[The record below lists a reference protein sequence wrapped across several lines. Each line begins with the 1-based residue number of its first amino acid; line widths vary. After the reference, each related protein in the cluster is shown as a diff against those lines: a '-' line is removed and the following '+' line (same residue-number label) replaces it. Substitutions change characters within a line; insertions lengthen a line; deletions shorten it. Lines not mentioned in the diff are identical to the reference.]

1 MGNALLSGVSG
12 LRVHQK
18 MLDVAGNNLANIN
31 TLAFKSSRVTFA
43 ELLSETLREGSQPTA
58 TTGGMNPIQ
67 VGSGAT
73 LAGVDRLMTQGGLT
87 STGQSLD
94 LAIEGKG
101 YFVLNSGTE
110 DAYTRAGAFAVD
122 SENYLGDP
130 STGYRVQRIG
140 NEGVADG
147 FQTAGDDNVR
157 VPYNQTLPAKATTE
171 VTMSGNL
178 SADTQDATTSLLTS
192 GTVYTASGAP
202 ASTDTLLTALDQ
214 TDTLAVDDEITIKGT
229 NKAGTTVDTAYTIS
243 NLATNTLGNLLA
255 AISTAFTGSTASIVN
270 GEIQLKDDAAGYSQA
285 NLELAYVDDAGA
297 DGTFELPNYFSML
310 GVGSQGMYSTDVEI
324 FDSQGIGHVMS
335 AAFAR
340 TLADPNKW
348 DLVLTSISGGVEAVV
363 DRRMEDIEFLVDGSF
378 GGMSGSPADA
388 QSLQIKFSND
398 PTTTRTIAMDLGTVG
413 EYNGVS
419 LSGGSTTVSARGQ
432 DGYSSGQLSSLAVSG
447 EGVLVGLFTNGI
459 RKDIAAIKLATFQN
473 PGGLVG
479 LGNNYYESSG
489 NSGEPVPTKGLSGGA
504 GTVRGGVLEGSNVEV
519 AAEFVS
525 LIQAQNGFQASAR
538 TIRVANE
545 ILRELANVI
554 R

>member
-43 ELLSETLREGSQPTA
+43 ELLSETLREGSQPTG

-110 DAYTRAGAFAVD
+110 DVYTRAGAFAVD
-122 SENYLGDP
+122 SENYLVDP

-147 FQTAGDDNVR
+147 FQDAGDDNVQ

-171 VTMSGNL
+171 ITMSGNL
-178 SADTQDATTSLLTS
+178 SADTQSATTSLLTS

-202 ASTDTLLTALDQ
+202 ASASTLLTALDQ
-214 TDTLAVDDEITIKGT
+214 TSGLAIADEIEIKGT
-229 NKAGTTVDTAYTIS
+229 NRAGTAVDTEYT
-243 NLATNTLGNLLA
+243 LTDLTANTLGHLLT
-255 AISTAFTGSTASIVN
+255 AISTAFAGSTASIVN
-270 GEIQLKDDAAGYSQA
+270 GEIQLEDDADGYSQT
-285 NLELAYVDDAGA
+285 NLELAYVDAAGS
-297 DGTFELPNYFSML
+297 DGSFELPKYFNML

-363 DRRMEDIEFLVDGSF
+363 DRRMEDIEFLTDGSF
-378 GGMSGSPADA
+378 GGMSGSPGDA

-398 PTTTRTIAMDLGTVG
+398 PTTTRTITIDLGTVG

-459 RKDIAAIKLATFQN
+459 RKDLAAIKLATFQN
-473 PGGLVG
+473 PGGLVS